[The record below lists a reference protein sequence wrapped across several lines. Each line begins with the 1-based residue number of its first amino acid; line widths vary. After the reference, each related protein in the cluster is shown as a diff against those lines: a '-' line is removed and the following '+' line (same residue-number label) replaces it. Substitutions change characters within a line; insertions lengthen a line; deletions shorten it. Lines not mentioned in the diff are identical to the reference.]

1 MSVTIKR
8 PEELELMREA
18 GKILAKVH
26 EQLGNELRPGMS
38 TYEIDRIGEEM
49 IRSFGCEPS
58 FKNYCGYPASVCVSI
73 DEEVVHGI
81 PSKEKFI
88 QEGDIVSLDIGVI
101 HKGYHSDAARTH
113 AVGEISKEAELL
125 IERTRQSF
133 FEGMKYA
140 AAGRHLYE
148 ISGAIGSYAE
158 SFGYGVVRDLCGHG
172 IGTHLHEEPDIPNFK
187 KFRRGMKLKSGMTL
201 AVEPMINIGTPD
213 VLWLDDEWTV
223 ITADMSLSAHYENT
237 IIITEGRP
245 EILTGF
251 IVADI
256 RLVATLFDHD
266 GMKHLP
272 ILKWGSSKRKIK
284 NTMLRYDK
292 NFSFDKFEGQL
303 VSLVRMA
310 VLAEKPEELACYRA
324 DAREPLFSDILEMT
338 YTNGICLNGIRME
351 GNIMHMS
358 VRTWWVKHY

>member
-1 MSVTIKR
+1 MSVTIKSPR
-8 PEELELMREA
+8 ELELMREA

-26 EQLGNELRPGMS
+26 EQLGRELKPGMS
-38 TYEIDRIGEEM
+38 TFEIDRIGEEI

-113 AVGEISKEAELL
+113 GIGVISKEAELL

-140 AAGRHLYE
+140 SAGCHLHE
-148 ISGAIGSYAE
+148 ISKAIGNYAE

-172 IGTHLHEEPDIPNFK
+172 IGTHLHEDPEIPNFRQ
-187 KFRRGMKLKSGMTL
+187 FRRGIRLRPGMTL
-201 AVEPMINIGTPD
+201 AVEPMINTGTAD
-213 VLWLDDEWTV
+213 VKWLEDEWTV

-237 IIITEGRP
+237 IIITEGKP
-245 EILTGF
+245 EILTLT
-251 IVADI
+251 D
-256 RLVATLFDHD
+256 
-266 GMKHLP
+266 
-272 ILKWGSSKRKIK
+272 S
-284 NTMLRYDK
+284 
-292 NFSFDKFEGQL
+292 
-303 VSLVRMA
+303 
-310 VLAEKPEELACYRA
+310 ELAA
-324 DAREPLFSDILEMT
+324 HIWE
-338 YTNGICLNGIRME
+338 
-351 GNIMHMS
+351 
-358 VRTWWVKHY
+358 